1 METQRIELGLTDA
14 AQESS
19 CGCGGCGC
27 GDAGAAESVAPAA
40 AGETTTVQVEGMT
53 CGHCVSAV
61 TEEVGKIDGVEQ
73 VSVDLVA
80 GGLSTVT
87 IGSAAAVD
95 SEALRSAIDEAGYS
109 IAS

>member
-14 AQESS
+14 TQETS
-19 CGCGGCGC
+19 CGCGGC
-27 GDAGAAESVAPAA
+27 GDAGAAETAAPAA
-40 AGETTTVQVEGMT
+40 AETTTVQVEGMT

-61 TEEVGKIDGVEQ
+61 TEEVSKIDGVEQ

-80 GGLSTVT
+80 GGISTVT

-95 SEALRSAIDEAGYS
+95 PAALRSAIDEAGYS
-109 IAS
+109 IAA